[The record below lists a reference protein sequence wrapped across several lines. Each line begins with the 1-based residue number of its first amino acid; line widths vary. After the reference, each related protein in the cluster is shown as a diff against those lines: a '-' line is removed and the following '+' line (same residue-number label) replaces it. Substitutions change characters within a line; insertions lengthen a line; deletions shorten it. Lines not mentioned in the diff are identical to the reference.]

1 MSLPPAGAPTLAWRR
16 RRTDDPAAGNPG
28 TYRPCEQPMKYLPAI
43 AGVLLGAVF
52 VLASLLVLLHLAPQ
66 PAIAPG
72 TPKAMFMGAFGPTGY
87 FTFVKI
93 LELSGGV
100 LVAIPP
106 TRRLGLLILGP
117 IIVNILA
124 FHIFIANG
132 EGIVNALVPAALALF
147 LLWAERRSFAAFLRG
162 A

>member
-1 MSLPPAGAPTLAWRR
+1 
-16 RRTDDPAAGNPG
+16 
-28 TYRPCEQPMKYLPAI
+28 MKYVTAT
-43 AGVLLGAVF
+43 AGVLLGALF
-52 VLASLLVLLHLAPQ
+52 ILASLTVLLHLAQQ
-66 PAIAPG
+66 PAIPPG
-72 TPKAMFMGAFGPTGY
+72 TPMAMFMGAFGPTGY
-87 FTFVKI
+87 FTFIKI
-93 LELSGGV
+93 LELTGGV

-132 EGIVNALVPAALALF
+132 EGLSHALPPAALALF
-147 LLWAERRSFAAFLRG
+147 LLWAERRAFAAFIRG

>member
-1 MSLPPAGAPTLAWRR
+1 
-16 RRTDDPAAGNPG
+16 
-28 TYRPCEQPMKYLPAI
+28 MKYISAT
-43 AGVLLGAVF
+43 AGVLLGALF
-52 VLASLLVLLHLAPQ
+52 IFASLSVLLHLAPM
-66 PAIAPG
+66 PAIEPG
-72 TPKAMFMGAFGPTGY
+72 TPKAQFMGAFGPTGY
-87 FTFVKI
+87 FTMIKI
-93 LELSGGV
+93 FELIGGV

-124 FHIFIANG
+124 FHIFIAKG
-132 EGIVNALVPAALALF
+132 EGIANALVPAALALF